1 MKEITFLKQNAEK
14 WEAFERM
21 LNERMLDNPKKL
33 AELFVELTDD
43 LSYARTYYPEAKS
56 TQYLNGL
63 AARVH
68 QEIYKS
74 KKESRSRIKHFWKEE
89 LPDVMRQH
97 RRQLLVSFLVF
108 IIAGLIGVVSA
119 AYDENFVRVILGD
132 SYVNQTIE
140 NINNNDPMAV
150 YKKMHQ
156 TDMFIGIT
164 VNNIRVSFIAFVFGA
179 FFSIGTGYFLF
190 FNGVMLGSFQY
201 FFYTKGLLVQSALV
215 IWIHGTLEISA
226 IIIAGAA
233 GFVMGNSIL
242 FPGTYPRGTSFII
255 GAKKGIKIIIGLI
268 PVFICAGFLES
279 FVTRYSQMPL
289 WLSLTIISSSF
300 LFIAWYFIVYPA
312 AKNSLAKNLRG
323 IALVIAAVFILIG
336 ALRLIVKFTST

>member
-1 MKEITFLKQNAEK
+1 VKEITFLKQNADK
-14 WEAFERM
+14 WEAFEK
-21 LNERMLDNPKKL
+21 MLDDRQLNNPKKL
-33 AELFVELTDD
+33 AELFIELTDD

-63 AARVH
+63 TARIH

-89 LPDVMRQH
+89 LPEIMRQH
-97 RRQLLVSFLVF
+97 HRQLLASFIVF
-108 IIAGLIGVVSA
+108 VVACLIGAVSA

-140 NINNNDPMAV
+140 NINNHDPMAV

-156 TDMFIGIT
+156 ADMFIGIT
-164 VNNIRVSFIAFVFGA
+164 VNNIRVSFVAFAFGV

-190 FNGVMLGSFQY
+190 FNGIMLGSFQY
-201 FFYTKGLLVQSALV
+201 FFYTKGLLAQSALV

-242 FPGTYPRGTSFII
+242 FPGTYPRGTSFIN

-279 FVTRYSQMPL
+279 FVTRYSQMPR
-289 WLSLTIISSSF
+289 WLSLSIIISSF
-300 LFIAWYFIVYPA
+300 LFITWYFIVYPI
-312 AKNSLAKNLRG
+312 AKKSLVKNLKG
-323 IALVIAAVFILIG
+323 IAFTL
-336 ALRLIVKFTST
+336 LIVLSLIFLSFKLFSH

>member
-14 WEAFERM
+14 WEAFEKM
-21 LNERMLDNPKKL
+21 LNERQLNNPKKL
-33 AELFVELTDD
+33 AELFIELTDD
-43 LSYARTYYPEAKS
+43 LSYARTYYPDAKS
-56 TQYLNGL
+56 TQFLNGL
-63 AARVH
+63 TARVH
-68 QEIYKS
+68 QEIYKN
-74 KKESRSRIKHFWKEE
+74 KKENRSRIKRFWKEE
-89 LPDVMRQH
+89 LPEVVRQH
-97 RRQLLVSFLVF
+97 HKQLLISFVVF
-108 IIAGLIGVVSA
+108 AIACIIGAASA

-140 NINNNDPMAV
+140 NINNKDPMAV
-150 YKKMHQ
+150 YKKMHE

-164 VNNIRVSFIAFVFGA
+164 VNNIRVSFIAFAFGV

-190 FNGVMLGSFQY
+190 SNGVMLGSFQY
-201 FFYTKGLLVQSALV
+201 FFYSKGLLMQSALV

-242 FPGTYPRGTSFII
+242 FPGTYPRGTSFIL

-279 FVTRYSQMPL
+279 FVTRYTQMPL
-289 WLSLTIISSSF
+289 WLSLTIIISSF
-300 LFIAWYFIVYPA
+300 LFIAWYFIVYPI
-312 AKNSLAKNLRG
+312 AKNSLVKNLKGLG
-323 IALVIAAVFILIG
+323 IVLICVLSIIILLLKI
-336 ALRLIVKFTST
+336 TSH